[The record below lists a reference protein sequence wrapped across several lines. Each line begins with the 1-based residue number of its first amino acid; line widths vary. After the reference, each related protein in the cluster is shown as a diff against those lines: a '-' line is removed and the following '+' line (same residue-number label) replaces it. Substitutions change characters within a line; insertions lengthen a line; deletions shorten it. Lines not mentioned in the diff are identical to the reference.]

1 METIF
6 TSLHILDLDND
17 WVKEKEVPASFA
29 PFILDT
35 LEYAQANEKNKA
47 YMVHNEHTQV
57 VSCIRQMVLE
67 PEKWQAYA
75 QSIAN
80 KCLESEKL
88 AQAKIYRMGSA
99 IKKGSLVQTL
109 VKKAEDEYIYMV
121 AKIEHSQWLDSSD
134 LSERVGFSLEK
145 KSLWKSA
152 VFSLVQMDQEVLFS
166 SIQGYSDT
174 QAKYWTVSFLEL
186 DEARDDA
193 KNTYSVFK
201 AVDNELKSA
210 IEPVSKKDYVQLSS
224 ELQNLMNTPQ
234 DFQYEQ
240 CVDQILEK
248 YHPSEEEVEK
258 DVMKDCLM
266 ALPERKKFDTEFKVV
281 PESLNN
287 RRTKKFHLSKGI
299 ELTIRSDAV
308 EYPDKISAVTID
320 GKRVIQIV
328 CDDDETYETF
338 Q

>member
-57 VSCIRQMVLE
+57 VSCICQMVLE

-240 CVDQILEK
+240 
-248 YHPSEEEVEK
+248 
-258 DVMKDCLM
+258 
-266 ALPERKKFDTEFKVV
+266 
-281 PESLNN
+281 
-287 RRTKKFHLSKGI
+287 
-299 ELTIRSDAV
+299 
-308 EYPDKISAVTID
+308 
-320 GKRVIQIV
+320 
-328 CDDDETYETF
+328 
-338 Q
+338 

>member
-109 VKKAEDEYIYMV
+109 VKKR
-121 AKIEHSQWLDSSD
+121 K
-134 LSERVGFSLEK
+134 
-145 KSLWKSA
+145 
-152 VFSLVQMDQEVLFS
+152 
-166 SIQGYSDT
+166 
-174 QAKYWTVSFLEL
+174 
-186 DEARDDA
+186 
-193 KNTYSVFK
+193 
-201 AVDNELKSA
+201 
-210 IEPVSKKDYVQLSS
+210 
-224 ELQNLMNTPQ
+224 MNTFIWSQ
-234 DFQYEQ
+234 
-240 CVDQILEK
+240 K
-248 YHPSEEEVEK
+248 
-258 DVMKDCLM
+258 
-266 ALPERKKFDTEFKVV
+266 
-281 PESLNN
+281 LN
-287 RRTKKFHLSKGI
+287 
-299 ELTIRSDAV
+299 IRN
-308 EYPDKISAVTID
+308 
-320 GKRVIQIV
+320 G
-328 CDDDETYETF
+328 
-338 Q
+338 

>member
-1 METIF
+1 MICMETIF

-80 KCLESEKL
+80 KCL
-88 AQAKIYRMGSA
+88 
-99 IKKGSLVQTL
+99 
-109 VKKAEDEYIYMV
+109 EYIYMV

-210 IEPVSKKDYVQLSS
+210 IEPVSKKDYVQLST

-299 ELTIRSDAV
+299 ELTVRSDAV

>member
-1 METIF
+1 M
-6 TSLHILDLDND
+6 
-17 WVKEKEVPASFA
+17 KEKEVPASFA

-67 PEKWQAYA
+67 PEKWQTYA

-152 VFSLVQMDQEVLFS
+152 VFSL
-166 SIQGYSDT
+166 
-174 QAKYWTVSFLEL
+174 EL

-224 ELQNLMNTPQ
+224 ELQNLMNT
-234 DFQYEQ
+234 
-240 CVDQILEK
+240 L
-248 YHPSEEEVEK
+248 
-258 DVMKDCLM
+258 L
-266 ALPERKKFDTEFKVV
+266 
-281 PESLNN
+281 
-287 RRTKKFHLSKGI
+287 
-299 ELTIRSDAV
+299 
-308 EYPDKISAVTID
+308 
-320 GKRVIQIV
+320 
-328 CDDDETYETF
+328 
-338 Q
+338 